1 MLINSPIINDA
12 NLMNSISSKSFSQAN
27 KGLIIDRGVMLSNYN
42 QETID
47 ACWEALSTN
56 IIQNYQ
62 KGKGTYIKNLGVFT
76 YKAEEVYLEGTT
88 NQYIRDKKPK
98 VPVFIVS
105 KEHNRNFAAGEY
117 TKQNGI
123 RYYTQ
128 KENKDIS
135 LLKLNY
141 AQIAYS
147 ISMSKDE
154 VVNLIDNLISY
165 MMDSIVQKTFESK
178 VLPGLGTF
186 VVRGNILAVKFNVV
200 FVVKNKYKNN
210 VNTFTKKN
218 IFMDMDMDY
227 AQDVMAKECLNPM
240 DNIEYLK
247 ATNSLITNVEKSAKD
262 YLKVNYNTDIKK
274 YPQHEVKPIYRDI
287 NKNLDGSFK
296 FINDDKKI
304 KFNKTNFMKKK
315 NVENIPLGFLD
326 EETLKSLEYFKGM
339 MIKNCK
345 SFDVARSG
353 TIIKEDAIKAL
364 MKTNINNKIDYNV
377 AKNIVDYYNKTENV
391 EYMKFI
397 AQLIKDSHLT
407 LLKKY
412 SKDNSNLNNI
422 DFNYFKRENNFNKVN
437 NNTLYRSNGFNN
449 DNNKKFLSQNKKFKI
464 RKSGSCCFEEEKK
477 PKNKE
482 IETSLS
488 NRPTLNSLNHSYSN
502 LLNRTYGG
510 EFLFNRQREVDVNK
524 KKLSTI
530 INLLPELKRR
540 YFISLDQKI
549 SSEEFLNILNKY
561 SISYPKKSIESI
573 LLFLG
578 IPDINAFS
586 LRDFERQV
594 KYCKIITTSLEF
606 SDLDE
611 IMKTLKDIIYINCGK
626 KFFFN
631 NEINPKNSIDCETFV
646 KIFKNKNVPYDGETL
661 VNIYYFLVKN
671 DREFNEEDYMT
682 YFDNPKFNIKFD
694 EPKFLSMMRK
704 LMSCVSE
711 RNLKPDEYFD
721 YLISYNKSTKD
732 KVITRLN
739 WIKYLQNENLKFSAE
754 ELDNLF
760 LWIDEKKDGVIDRE
774 EFLKKFEFTLKPL
787 TNIKDIIRENKLDIE
802 DLAHRMNIDPNE
814 LEEYDYET
822 FRNKMKCLDFTLPEN
837 FILKTFN
844 ELIKKNCGRTD
855 KDNNQFIN
863 SKKFLDEI
871 NYVKPPENYKSF
883 TEHYRNVV
891 RNRISYD
898 DLKNQFEKFDSDF
911 LGTLTKLEYVTA
923 MTPLFPEFNDQD
935 HLLFLRVKNM
945 YDKQGN
951 ITYTELLNLIYY
963 YNKEK
968 LSDPFTKLCEI
979 LSNVLKKECDEDIEK
994 LMYLIESGVA
1004 KKKTSLMVHHPLTV
1018 GQIKTFL
1025 KKINSDI
1032 DIPEKIIQ
1040 KLDIDADGMI
1050 SFEDLRSVLKRFI
1063 HTSFFKYTNDSSDP
1077 NINLFSRETMS
1088 ENKFKGIIGKL
1099 NEYIKKKNI
1108 TEVGLFRKFDVD
1120 NDGFISNV
1128 DFNKVIGEI
1137 LPISPAMK
1145 DQFFNYLDFY
1155 HNGLIDIDTWVAG
1168 LEGFSSTNVL
1178 IQNNNKIENEILEKL
1193 KEFIIKNN
1201 KLSDNE
1207 IFQVLDK
1214 DCDGLI
1220 NIDDFKKFVVK
1231 NLGIHEKEF
1240 TLAKLQ
1246 RVMMSISLSK
1256 NFQIGLND
1264 IRELINLCNDNHA
1277 HMNLK
1282 EVFKLTTNQNLS
1294 KLKKNKEWTNDII
1307 ERLGMYVSEKYDSI
1321 EQFFNENSEPG
1332 ENKFKFSNFLKFH
1345 EKHYELFNN
1354 GFNLTEDEL
1363 LSIFTSLDSHKKNY
1377 LTLQDLKNKL
1387 QIYNFYTKMHIDV
1400 KNFMQEN
1407 FKNGID
1413 AFKFFIKSRNPIEK
1427 TNPEITDEEDKL
1439 KCSITLKEFFDA
1451 FENFFPGKYQTNT
1464 ILKYLNKYFNIVT
1477 SNSKNNLPFKKDTIN
1492 FSEFNY
1498 IYFDSIKDDNTFINK
1513 KSLNTK
1519 LMTNRDDIAKKT
1531 RNNLI
1536 HNPQNNFY
1544 YSNLFKKKYSEL
1556 ITPFDKD
1563 PLTKIKR
1570 IICSSKY
1577 NLNKFFESVAKECGS
1592 NNYVVNKFQFRNII
1606 KSLDIG
1612 LSNLEIDQIMFK
1624 SGKVTYDGNL
1634 NLKEFVKYLYSINQT
1649 LEEGKNNYN
1658 PIISEIKSLVY
1669 KYYSSPIICFQNNDI
1684 KHVGKIDFEQFK
1696 NIIFDMYSRN
1706 EQKLPNFTLIK
1717 NAFDIIDLRKDGIID
1732 INEWCKVL
1740 GSYNGK
1746 LDVGEEKVPNG
1757 FDFYDNNKF
1766 LKLNTL
1772 KHSCSLAQINNRRKL
1787 REWETSVD
1795 VSDIYKYISKNKKL
1809 IQQKIKESNYTLG
1822 TGNNRLINADN
1833 LVLILKGIIPDN
1845 KLSLTQWKMI
1855 VNVAKKDTLDG
1866 LIDLNEFFR
1875 LMEVT
1880 TKKMTS
1886 HPIVTN
1892 KKKLVKSSSDLSIYN
1907 TNGVGY
1913 KTSVNG
1919 FYFDRRR
1926 NSINKDNN
1934 LFEYSN
1940 ILNKNRVFSKDKIFN
1955 KTARMEN

>member
-12 NLMNSISSKSFSQAN
+12 NLMNSISSKSFYQAN
-27 KGLIIDRGVMLSNYN
+27 KGLIIDRDVMISNYN
-42 QETID
+42 QRTID

-76 YKAEEVYLEGTT
+76 YKAEEVNLEGTT

-105 KEHNRNFAAGEY
+105 KEYNRNFAAGEY

-135 LLKLNY
+135 LLKINY

-154 VVNLIDNLISY
+154 VVNLINNLISH
-165 MMDSIVQKTFESK
+165 MMESIVQKTFESK
-178 VLPGLGTF
+178 ILPGLGTF
-186 VVRGNILAVKFNVV
+186 VVRGNILAVKFNDV
-200 FVVKNKYKNN
+200 FVIKNKLKNN
-210 VNTFTKKN
+210 TNTFTKKN
-218 IFMDMDMDY
+218 IFMDMDVDN
-227 AQDVMAKECLNPM
+227 AQDVMANDCLNPK

-262 YLKVNYNTDIKK
+262 YLKYNYNTDIKK
-274 YPQHEVKPIYRDI
+274 YPQHEVKSIYRDI
-287 NKNLDGSFK
+287 NNNIDASFK

-304 KFNKTNFMKKK
+304 KFNKANFMKKK
-315 NVENIPLGFLD
+315 NIENIPLGFLD

-345 SFDVARSG
+345 SFDLARSG

-377 AKNIVDYYNKTENV
+377 SKNIVDYYNKTENV

-437 NNTLYRSNGFNN
+437 NNTLYKSNGFNN
-449 DNNKKFLSQNKKFKI
+449 GNNKKFLSQDKKIKI
-464 RKSGSCCFEEEKK
+464 KKSGSCCFEEENK
-477 PKNKE
+477 PKSKE
-482 IETSLS
+482 IETSIS
-488 NRPTLNSLNHSYSN
+488 SGPSLNHSYSN

-510 EFLFNRQREVDVNK
+510 EFLFNRQREVDINK

-561 SISYPKKSIESI
+561 SISYPKKTIESI

-586 LRDFERQV
+586 LREFERQV

-606 SDLDE
+606 SELDE
-611 IMKTLKDIIYINCGK
+611 IMKTLKDIIYINGGK
-626 KFFFN
+626 NFFFN

-646 KIFKNKNVPYDGETL
+646 KLFKNKNVPYDGEIL

-671 DREFNEEDYMT
+671 DREFNENDYMT
-682 YFDNPKFNIKFD
+682 YFDNPNFNIKFD

-704 LMSCVSE
+704 LMSFVSQ

-760 LWIDEKKDGVIDRE
+760 KWIDDKKDGVIDRE
-774 EFLKKFEFTLKPL
+774 EFLSKFEYTLKPL
-787 TNIKDIIRENKLDIE
+787 TTIKDIIRENKLDIE
-802 DLAHRMNIDPNE
+802 DLAHRMNIDPTE

-822 FRNKMKCLDFTLPEN
+822 FRNKIKCLDFTFPEN

-844 ELIKKNCGRTD
+844 ELIKKNCGKTD
-855 KDNNQFIN
+855 KDNNKFIN

-871 NYVKPPENYKSF
+871 NYVKPAENYKSF
-883 TEHYRNVV
+883 TEHYMNVV
-891 RNRISYD
+891 RNKISYD
-898 DLKNQFEKFDSDF
+898 DLKLQFEKFDKDF

-963 YNKEK
+963 FNKEK

-1004 KKKTSLMVHHPLTV
+1004 KKKSSLIVHHPLTV
-1018 GQIKTFL
+1018 NQIKSFL
-1025 KKINSDI
+1025 DKVNADIN
-1032 DIPEKIIQ
+1032 IPEKIIQ

-1050 SFEDLRSVLKRFI
+1050 SFEDLRAVLKRFI
-1063 HTSFFKYTNDSSDP
+1063 HTSFFKFTNDSSNP

-1168 LEGFSSTNVL
+1168 LEGFSSSNVL

-1193 KEFIIKNN
+1193 KEFLIKNN

-1207 IFQVLDK
+1207 IFEVMDK

-1220 NIDDFKKFVVK
+1220 NIDDFKKFIVK

-1240 TLAKLQ
+1240 TISKLQ

-1345 EKHYELFNN
+1345 EKNYELFNN
-1354 GFNLTEDEL
+1354 GFNLTKDEL

-1387 QIYNFYTKMHIDV
+1387 QIYNFYNKMHIDV

-1413 AFKFFIKSRNPIEK
+1413 AFKFFIKSKNQIEK
-1427 TNPEITDEEDKL
+1427 VNPDIIDEEDKL
-1439 KCSITLKEFFDA
+1439 KCCITLKEFFDA
-1451 FENFFPGKYQTNT
+1451 FENFFPGKYPTNT

-1477 SNSKNNLPFKKDTIN
+1477 SNSKNNLSLKKDTIN

-1498 IYFDSIKDDNTFINK
+1498 IYFDSIQDDNTFINK

-1531 RNNLI
+1531 KNDLI

-1577 NLNKFFESVAKECGS
+1577 NLNKFFESVAKECGP

-1649 LEEGKNNYN
+1649 LEEGRNNYN

-1696 NIIFDMYSRN
+1696 NIVFDMYSRN

-1740 GSYNGK
+1740 GIYNGK
-1746 LDVGEEKVPNG
+1746 LDFGEEKVPNG

-1766 LKLNTL
+1766 LKLNAL

-1795 VSDIYKYISKNKKL
+1795 VSDIYKYISKNKKI
-1809 IQQKIKESNYTLG
+1809 IQQKINESNYTIG
-1822 TGNNRLINADN
+1822 SGNNRLINSDN

-1886 HPIVTN
+1886 HPTVTN
-1892 KKKLVKSSSDLSIYN
+1892 KKKMIKSSSDLSIFN

-1913 KTSVNG
+1913 KTSING
-1919 FYFDRRR
+1919 FYYDRRR
-1926 NSINKDNN
+1926 NSINKDTNF
-1934 LFEYSN
+1934 FEYSK
-1940 ILNKNRVFSKDKIFN
+1940 ILDKNRVFSKDKLFN
-1955 KTARMEN
+1955 KTARMEH